1 MILKIFYHSRETT
14 CIKDMTCNSKDSI
27 DVKNT
32 TRMMS
37 YKILNLLVTAIIKVH
52 QIIICCKKIALA
64 LERYYNY

>member
-14 CIKDMTCNSKDSI
+14 RIKDMTCNSKDSI

-37 YKILNLLVTAIIKVH
+37 YKILNLLVTAIIKVISNNNML
-52 QIIICCKKIALA
+52 QKNCCIGIGAIL
-64 LERYYNY
+64 